1 MDRRENLAPRPSI
14 ITRSLCTHTKR
25 ALDSYK
31 RALYSAKKK
40 NGSQKKPST
49 ALLHKYQVPIFMCQ
63 MSPVF
68 YQHTATH
75 CNTLQHTSTHCNT
88 PQHTSTHCNTL
99 QYTAIHCNTLQHTA
113 TLFHVPKEPCI
124 LQPVPWKMRLE
135 MLNSMIIEILNG
147 GEILVH
153 CKFKLN
159 KNLNLNWYR

>member
-99 QYTAIHCNTLQHTA
+99 QHTAIHCNTLQHTA
-113 TLFHVPKEPCI
+113 THCNTLSCTKRALYSTARSVEDETRNAEFNDNRNPEWWGDFSP
-124 LQPVPWKMRLE
+124 LQIQIK
-135 MLNSMIIEILNG
+135 
-147 GEILVH
+147 
-153 CKFKLN
+153 
-159 KNLNLNWYR
+159 